1 MENTEQRPGMTTEI
15 PPGGPKK
22 DTPQVSDMVNRILE
36 HPELISMIAATLGT
50 DKPGVQTAATPQPA
64 DRPTS
69 AAGQDAAPTAEAT
82 PPPAGEESGAV
93 AAQAKNVAAGLPDAM
108 ATLAPL
114 LSGLT
119 GGKPPDDPRS
129 CLLRA
134 LKPYVSHKR
143 AEAIDTMI
151 QLSRVSELLKKKN

>member
-36 HPELISMIAATLGT
+36 HPELISMIAATLGAE
-50 DKPGVQTAATPQPA
+50 KPGVQTAATPQPA

-93 AAQAKNVAAGLPDAM
+93 AVQAKNVAAGLPDAM

-134 LKPYVSHKR
+134 LKPYVSNS
-143 AEAIDTMI
+143 DTRESWIM
-151 QLSRVSELLKKKN
+151 VSMASASLWLT

>member
-1 MENTEQRPGMTTEI
+1 MTTEI
-15 PPGGPKK
+15 PPGGSKK

-50 DKPGVQTAATPQPA
+50 EKPGAQTAATPQPA
-64 DRPTS
+64 NRPDPVTVQNAGQTAEMAPS
-69 AAGQDAAPTAEAT
+69 AA
-82 PPPAGEESGAV
+82 PAESGTV
-93 AAQAKNVAAGLPDAM
+93 AQVKSGSGVPDAM